1 MKKTLLIF
9 AAIFI
14 ATQLF
19 SQDAEKITITYTHGD
34 LFSKYGNVNAL
45 SILNNDPSGKNI
57 GPESSTRIIDIKNM
71 QTQLKKLNNEFTAI
85 RKQNGILAKKLIE
98 DHDIGFLGANR
109 PKSVQR
115 IITGASKRAGRCF
128 EILSGAPLTQ
138 KEMEAKNGKAFNREC
153 PWLWPGN
160 TVTE

>member
-1 MKKTLLIF
+1 MKKILLTF

-45 SILNNDPSGKNI
+45 SILNNKPSGKNI

-71 QTQLKKLNNEFTAI
+71 QTIFY
-85 RKQNGILAKKLIE
+85 
-98 DHDIGFLGANR
+98 
-109 PKSVQR
+109 
-115 IITGASKRAGRCF
+115 
-128 EILSGAPLTQ
+128 
-138 KEMEAKNGKAFNREC
+138 
-153 PWLWPGN
+153 
-160 TVTE
+160 

>member
-1 MKKTLLIF
+1 MKKTLLIL

-45 SILNNDPSGKNI
+45 SILNNKPSGKNI

-71 QTQLKKLNNEFTAI
+71 QTIFYSNAVDTIVLDIVKYEKLD
-85 RKQNGILAKKLIE
+85 NGIIHIVSDERNTLFPEEENVRIFTHTYVDVKNNL
-98 DHDIGFLGANR
+98 
-109 PKSVQR
+109 SVYSW
-115 IITGASKRAGRCF
+115 TWLKDGLTETYAGRAVNPKI
-128 EILSGAPLTQ
+128 EVQ
-138 KEMEAKNGKAFNREC
+138 
-153 PWLWPGN
+153 
-160 TVTE
+160 